1 MAESTATLRVRYV
14 ETDQM
19 GVAHHS
25 AYLAWME
32 VARTEY
38 LRRRGLPYRLLEEK
52 GYRMPVL
59 AITLKYK
66 APAYYD
72 DKLQLTADLVQANGV
87 RFGFQYEIRR
97 SADGD
102 LLATGTSEHASTNLA
117 GKPCRLPYQ
126 LFSLIGDGSEKH

>member
-1 MAESTATLRVRYV
+1 MVKSTTTLRVRYV

-38 LRRRGLPYRLLEEK
+38 LRLRGLPYRVLEEK

-59 AITLKYK
+59 AIALKYK
-66 APAYYD
+66 SPAYYD
-72 DKLQLTADLVQANGV
+72 DELQLTAGLVETNRL
-87 RFGFQYEIRR
+87 RFRFEYEIRR
-97 SADGD
+97 SPDGA
-102 LLATGTSEHASTNLA
+102 LLATGTSEHVSTDLA
-117 GKPCRLPYQ
+117 GKPRRLPDK